1 MPYHDKGSKDGG
13 KEDQQQ
19 TQGQQTEFQQT
30 QGPQTQEQQTQEQQ
44 TQEQQTQEQPL
55 NPIVEVNLDAL
66 PGEMMFQIT
75 GEQYV
80 GKFHIHKDGTI
91 MAGLGELGADHEIIP
106 ERVIVRQPFVEEQVE
121 GYYDFDL
128 GEEFPALTV
137 ASPNEFTEFITT
149 KEYNWLVERV
159 VNVSTF
165 LSTFSNMMNSFN
177 GYIAGGYL
185 RRVIQSGDAF
195 QFQNADLD
203 FWFPTSDDLFGAVNF
218 VNQGNLTQ
226 FNQPDVQEISVDK
239 VLYSWDLISNTSGFP
254 NIKLQLISRLVGDI
268 SDIISLFDFTNIK
281 IATNLNQVV
290 IDSRW
295 EGFENDRFVNVD
307 IANNGILRRL
317 IKHLLTETG
326 QPFILNGSSALK
338 FLSWVGSIVE
348 FPETNNVT
356 LTHMQ
361 ALYDVLL
368 NTGQVDYETI
378 SFMKPFLSE
387 LSFPSLEDLTKPNL
401 PLNVNVS

>member
-1 MPYHDKGSKDGG
+1 MPYHEQPNPIVQVGLSALHGEWQLKMTGEEYVGIYHLHEDGTAMAG
-13 KEDQQQ
+13 QGELGLKHDIIPEKVIVEQQEEEQEEDEQEEEEQEEEEQ
-19 TQGQQTEFQQT
+19 EEEEEYEEWLE
-30 QGPQTQEQQTQEQQ
+30 QEQQ
-44 TQEQQTQEQPL
+44 
-55 NPIVEVNLDAL
+55 
-66 PGEMMFQIT
+66 
-75 GEQYV
+75 
-80 GKFHIHKDGTI
+80 
-91 MAGLGELGADHEIIP
+91 
-106 ERVIVRQPFVEEQVE
+106 EEQ
-121 GYYDFDL
+121 
-128 GEEFPALTV
+128 EFPALTI

-226 FNQPDVQEISVDK
+226 FNQPNVQEISADK
-239 VLYSWDLISNTSGFP
+239 VLYSWDLISNTNNFP

-268 SDIISLFDFTNIK
+268 SNIISSFDFTNIK

-290 IDSRW
+290 VDSRW

-368 NTGQVDYETI
+368 NTSQVDYETI
-378 SFMKPFLSE
+378 SFMKPLLSE
-387 LSFPSLEDLTKPNL
+387 LSFPSLQDLIKPNL
-401 PLNVNVS
+401 PLNVS

>member
-1 MPYHDKGSKDGG
+1 MPYHDKGSKDGE
-13 KEDQQQ
+13 KENQQQ
-19 TQGQQTEFQQT
+19 TQSQQTGFQQT

-44 TQEQQTQEQPL
+44 TQEQQTQAQPL

-106 ERVIVRQPFVEEQVE
+106 ERVIVRQPFVEAQVE

-338 FLSWVGSIVE
+338 FLSWVGSVVNYS
-348 FPETNNVT
+348 ETNNVT

-361 ALYDVLL
+361 ALYDGLL

>member
-1 MPYHDKGSKDGG
+1 MPYH
-13 KEDQQQ
+13 
-19 TQGQQTEFQQT
+19 
-30 QGPQTQEQQTQEQQ
+30 
-44 TQEQQTQEQPL
+44 EQP
-55 NPIVEVNLDAL
+55 NPIVQVGLSAL
-66 PGEMMFQIT
+66 PGEWQLRIT
-75 GEQYV
+75 GEKYV
-80 GKFHIHKDGTI
+80 GVYHLHKDGTA
-91 MAGLGELGADHEIIP
+91 MAGQGVLGEKHDIIP
-106 ERVIVRQPFVEEQVE
+106 EKVIVKRQEEEQEEEQEEYEEQQEEQEEYDELVE
-121 GYYDFDL
+121 L
-128 GEEFPALTV
+128 VEQEFPVLTI
-137 ASPNEFTEFITT
+137 ASLNEFTEFITT

-159 VNVSTF
+159 ENVSTF

-203 FWFPTSDDLFGAVNF
+203 FWFPTSDDLFGAINF

-226 FNQPDVQEISVDK
+226 FNQPDVQEILANK
-239 VLYSWDLISNTSGFP
+239 VLYSWNLISNTNNFP
-254 NIKLQLISRLVGDI
+254 NIKLQLVSRLVGDI
-268 SDIISLFDFTNIK
+268 SNIISSFDFTNIK

-290 IDSRW
+290 VDSRW

-307 IANNGILRRL
+307 VVNNGILRRL

-326 QPFILNGSSALK
+326 QPFILNGLSALK

-378 SFMKPFLSE
+378 SFMKPLLSE
-387 LSFPSLEDLTKPNL
+387 LSFPSLQDLSTPNL
-401 PLNVNVS
+401 PLNVSLT

>member
-19 TQGQQTEFQQT
+19 TQGQQT

-44 TQEQQTQEQPL
+44 PQEQQTQEEQTQEQPL
-55 NPIVEVNLDAL
+55 NPIVEVNLNAL

-226 FNQPDVQEISVDK
+226 FNQPDVQEISVGK
-239 VLYSWDLISNTSGFP
+239 VLYSWDLISNTNNFP

-268 SDIISLFDFTNIK
+268 SNIISSFDFTNAK

-290 IDSRW
+290 VDSRW
-295 EGFENDRFVNVD
+295 ETLESNKFVNIDTVQSV
-307 IANNGILRRL
+307 IINRL
-317 IKHLLTETG
+317 LKYLHSEG
-326 QPFILNGSSALK
+326 EPFILNGSSALK

-361 ALYDVLL
+361 VLYDVLL
-368 NTGQVDYETI
+368 NTSQVDYETI
-378 SFMKPFLSE
+378 SFMKPLLSE
-387 LSFPSLEDLTKPNL
+387 LSFPPLQDLTKPNL
-401 PLNVNVS
+401 PLNVS

>member
-1 MPYHDKGSKDGG
+1 MEEQEEEEEY
-13 KEDQQQ
+13 E
-19 TQGQQTEFQQT
+19 EWLE
-30 QGPQTQEQQTQEQQ
+30 QEQQ
-44 TQEQQTQEQPL
+44 
-55 NPIVEVNLDAL
+55 
-66 PGEMMFQIT
+66 
-75 GEQYV
+75 
-80 GKFHIHKDGTI
+80 
-91 MAGLGELGADHEIIP
+91 
-106 ERVIVRQPFVEEQVE
+106 EEQ
-121 GYYDFDL
+121 
-128 GEEFPALTV
+128 EFPALTI
-137 ASPNEFTEFITT
+137 ASSNEFTEFITT

-203 FWFPTSDDLFGAVNF
+203 FWFPPRDDLFGAVNY

-226 FNQPDVQEISVDK
+226 LNQPDVQEISVGK
-239 VLYSWDLISNTSGFP
+239 VLYSWDLISNTNNFP

-268 SDIISLFDFTNIK
+268 SNIISSFDFTNAK

-290 IDSRW
+290 VDSRW

-326 QPFILNGSSALK
+326 QPFILYGSSALK
-338 FLSWVGSIVE
+338 FLSWVGAVVNYS
-348 FPETNNVT
+348 ETNNVT

-368 NTGQVDYETI
+368 NTSQVDYETI
-378 SFMKPFLSE
+378 SFMKPLLSE
-387 LSFPSLEDLTKPNL
+387 LSFPPLQDLTKPNL
-401 PLNVNVS
+401 PLNVS

>member
-1 MPYHDKGSKDGG
+1 MPYHEQPNPIVQVGLSALPGKWQLKMTGEEYVGIYHLHEDGIAMAGSGVEVGDKHDIIPEKVIV
-13 KEDQQQ
+13 ERQEEEEQEEEEQ
-19 TQGQQTEFQQT
+19 EEEE
-30 QGPQTQEQQTQEQQ
+30 QEQQEEQEEEEEYEEWLEQEQQ
-44 TQEQQTQEQPL
+44 
-55 NPIVEVNLDAL
+55 
-66 PGEMMFQIT
+66 
-75 GEQYV
+75 
-80 GKFHIHKDGTI
+80 
-91 MAGLGELGADHEIIP
+91 
-106 ERVIVRQPFVEEQVE
+106 EEQ
-121 GYYDFDL
+121 
-128 GEEFPALTV
+128 EFPALTI
-137 ASPNEFTEFITT
+137 ASSNEFTEFITT

-203 FWFPTSDDLFGAVNF
+203 FWFPTSNDLFGAVNF

-226 FNQPDVQEISVDK
+226 FNQPNVQEISVGK
-239 VLYSWDLISNTSGFP
+239 VLYSWNLISNTSDFP

-268 SDIISLFDFTNIK
+268 SNIISSFDFTNAK

-290 IDSRW
+290 VDSRW
-295 EGFENDRFVNVD
+295 ETLESNKFVNIDTVQSV
-307 IANNGILRRL
+307 IINRL
-317 IKHLLTETG
+317 LKYLHSEG
-326 QPFILNGSSALK
+326 EPFILNGSSALK
-338 FLSWVGSIVE
+338 FLSLVGSIVE

-378 SFMKPFLSE
+378 SFMKPLLSE
-387 LSFPSLEDLTKPNL
+387 LSFPPLQDLTKPNL

>member
-1 MPYHDKGSKDGG
+1 MSYH
-13 KEDQQQ
+13 
-19 TQGQQTEFQQT
+19 
-30 QGPQTQEQQTQEQQ
+30 
-44 TQEQQTQEQPL
+44 EQP
-55 NPIVEVNLDAL
+55 NPIVQVGLSAL
-66 PGEMMFQIT
+66 PGEWQLKMT
-75 GEQYV
+75 GEKYV
-80 GKFHIHKDGTI
+80 GIYHLHEDGTA
-91 MAGLGELGADHEIIP
+91 MAGSGVLGEKHDIIP
-106 ERVIVRQPFVEEQVE
+106 EKVIVELQEEEQE
-121 GYYDFDL
+121 EEEQEEEEQEQQEEQEEEEEYEEWL
-128 GEEFPALTV
+128 EQEEQEQQEEQEFPALTI
-137 ASPNEFTEFITT
+137 ASSNEFTEFITT

-239 VLYSWDLISNTSGFP
+239 VLYSWDLISNTSDFP

-368 NTGQVDYETI
+368 NTSQVDYETI
-378 SFMKPFLSE
+378 SYMKPLLSE
-387 LSFPSLEDLTKPNL
+387 LSFPSLQDLTKPNL

>member
-1 MPYHDKGSKDGG
+1 MSYH
-13 KEDQQQ
+13 
-19 TQGQQTEFQQT
+19 
-30 QGPQTQEQQTQEQQ
+30 
-44 TQEQQTQEQPL
+44 EQP
-55 NPIVEVNLDAL
+55 NPIVQVGLSAL
-66 PGEMMFQIT
+66 PGEWQLKMT
-75 GEQYV
+75 GEKYV
-80 GKFHIHKDGTI
+80 GIYHLHEDGTA
-91 MAGLGELGADHEIIP
+91 MAGSGVLGEKHDIIP
-106 ERVIVRQPFVEEQVE
+106 EKVIVELQEEEQE
-121 GYYDFDL
+121 EEEQEEEEQEQQEEQEEEEEYEEWL
-128 GEEFPALTV
+128 EQEEQEQQEEQEFPALTI
-137 ASPNEFTEFITT
+137 ASSNEFTEFITT

-159 VNVSTF
+159 GNVSTF

-239 VLYSWDLISNTSGFP
+239 VLYSWDLISNTSDFP

-268 SDIISLFDFTNIK
+268 SNIISSFDFTNAK

-290 IDSRW
+290 VDSRW
-295 EGFENDRFVNVD
+295 EILESNKFVNIDTVQSV
-307 IANNGILRRL
+307 IINRL
-317 IKHLLTETG
+317 LKYLHSEG
-326 QPFILNGSSALK
+326 EPFILNGSSALK
-338 FLSWVGSIVE
+338 FLSLVGSIVE

-361 ALYDVLL
+361 VLYDVLL
-368 NTGQVDYETI
+368 NTSQVDYETI
-378 SFMKPFLSE
+378 SFMKPLLSE
-387 LSFPSLEDLTKPNL
+387 LSFPPLQDLTKPNL
-401 PLNVNVS
+401 PLNVS

>member
-1 MPYHDKGSKDGG
+1 MPYHDKGSKDGE
-13 KEDQQQ
+13 KENQQQ
-19 TQGQQTEFQQT
+19 TQSQQTGFQQT
-30 QGPQTQEQQTQEQQ
+30 QGPHTQEQQTKEQ
-44 TQEQQTQEQPL
+44 QEQPL
-55 NPIVEVNLDAL
+55 INPIVEVNLNAL

-75 GEQYV
+75 GKEYV
-80 GKFHIHKDGTI
+80 GKFHIHQDGTI

-128 GEEFPALTV
+128 GEEFPALTI
-137 ASPNEFTEFITT
+137 ASPNEFTEFITI

-226 FNQPDVQEISVDK
+226 FNQPDVQEISADK
-239 VLYSWDLISNTSGFP
+239 LLYSWNLISNTSDFP

-268 SDIISLFDFTNIK
+268 SDIISVFDFTNIK
-281 IATNLNQVV
+281 IATNLNQVA

-295 EGFENDRFVNVD
+295 EDFENNRFVNVD
-307 IANNGILRRL
+307 IANNGILRR
-317 IKHLLTETG
+317 
-326 QPFILNGSSALK
+326 
-338 FLSWVGSIVE
+338 
-348 FPETNNVT
+348 
-356 LTHMQ
+356 
-361 ALYDVLL
+361 
-368 NTGQVDYETI
+368 
-378 SFMKPFLSE
+378 
-387 LSFPSLEDLTKPNL
+387 
-401 PLNVNVS
+401 